1 MEKYEGPTDIFGI
14 AIYSA
19 LTRKMEED
27 PEYRAFIENLNMNLI
42 VELDYYPLMIK
53 FEKDKFTITRDIEDP
68 TVIVKINTQDFLDI
82 VDGKSSIIRKFLGRK
97 MKFKKGITKLF
108 KVYKIFSKMM

>member
-42 VELDYYPLMIK
+42 VELDLSLIH
-53 FEKDKFTITRDIEDP
+53 I
-68 TVIVKINTQDFLDI
+68 
-82 VDGKSSIIRKFLGRK
+82 
-97 MKFKKGITKLF
+97 
-108 KVYKIFSKMM
+108 